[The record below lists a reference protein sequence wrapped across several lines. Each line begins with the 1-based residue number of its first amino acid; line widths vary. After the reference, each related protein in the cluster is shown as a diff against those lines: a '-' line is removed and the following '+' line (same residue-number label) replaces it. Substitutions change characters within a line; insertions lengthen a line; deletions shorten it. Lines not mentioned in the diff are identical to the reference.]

1 MTITNGYATLQE
13 IRDALLMAR
22 SLTASTIGFASTG
35 NTITDTG
42 GNLARFVPG
51 AIITVSG
58 SAQAGN
64 NRAFTVVTSNPTA
77 LTVTETVTTSAAGSA
92 VTIIDTTHTED
103 DASIES
109 IVEAVS
115 RMIDKFCRRRFYAN
129 GTDEKRY
136 FTADRVCE
144 LYTDDIASITTLK
157 TDDDADG
164 TYETT
169 WATSDY
175 QTWPYNASL
184 DGWPVMRLDVPVWGT
199 KGFPTHER
207 GVEIDGKFGFSAIPA
222 QVKQACILQA
232 VRLFKRRDAPF
243 GITGA
248 AEFGSVTTITSF
260 DPDVKLLLSQ
270 FQKVTP

>member
-1 MTITNGYATLQE
+1 
-13 IRDALLMAR
+13 MAR

-64 NRAFTVVTSNPTA
+64 NRAFTVVTTSPTA